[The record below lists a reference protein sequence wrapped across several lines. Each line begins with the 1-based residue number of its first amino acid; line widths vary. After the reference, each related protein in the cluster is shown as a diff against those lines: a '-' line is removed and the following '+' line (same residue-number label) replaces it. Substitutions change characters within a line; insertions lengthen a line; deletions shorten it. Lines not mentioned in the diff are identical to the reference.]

1 MAIPLI
7 EMGHDVHLIAR
18 KQTNFSPYYKTFL
31 HFDDIGQCIESI
43 KLHKDADVFHV
54 HNEPSWFVCAIK
66 EVSHIPVVL
75 DVHDSFLTRST
86 DEDEQKARAENRPHL
101 RVSTEERNSFQAADA
116 LNFVSKP
123 VRDVVT
129 KEFLLNQPNA
139 VLPSF
144 VPATYYQYHTK
155 EWLGGLVY
163 EGRVSIPQ
171 EFEALKNATGADYCD
186 YRDVAKATGDIGMDF
201 HLYSGR
207 AEKEFLEIYQDISV
221 VHPGYGYRDL
231 LRQISR
237 HDWGLVG
244 NTINSPQWQQTTP
257 NKLFDYLAA
266 GVPSVC
272 INAGASSDIVSQY
285 GFGITV
291 NSIEE
296 LRDEWAYHREC
307 RNTLWKVRQQLSME
321 ANIHTLLDLYKAVL

>member
-1 MAIPLI
+1 
-7 EMGHDVHLIAR
+7 MGNDVYLVAR
-18 KQTNFSPYYKTFL
+18 KQTNFSPFYRAFL
-31 HFDDIGQCIESI
+31 HYDDVGQCIESL
-43 KLHKDADVFHV
+43 KLLDPVVDLFHA

-66 EVSHIPVVL
+66 EVSKKPVIL

-86 DEDEQKARAENRPHL
+86 IEDDDKAREENRPHL
-101 RVSTEERNSFQAADA
+101 RVSTEERNAFQSADG
-116 LNFVSKP
+116 LVFVSEK
-123 VRDVVT
+123 VRDIVMG
-129 KEFLLNQPNA
+129 EFGLTQPHT
-139 VLPSF
+139 VLPSY
-144 VPATYYQYHTK
+144 VPSTYYQYSTK

-163 EGRVSIPQ
+163 EGRVSLPS
-171 EFEALKNATGADYCD
+171 EHESLMSGTGSDYCD
-186 YRDVAKATGDIGMDF
+186 YRDVCDKAKAMGMDF

-207 AEKEFLEIYQDISV
+207 NDKPFTDLYKDLAY

-244 NTINSPQWQQTTP
+244 NLIDSPQWQATTP

-272 INAGASSDIVSQY
+272 INAGASSEIVEQY

-291 NSIEE
+291 KSIEE
-296 LRDEWAYHREC
+296 LGERWAEHREC
-307 RNTLWKVRQQLSME
+307 RKRLWKVRQELSME
-321 ANIHTLLDLYKAVL
+321 ANIHKTMDLYRKFL